1 MHIPEQPHETNDH
14 ELFKKLK
21 AVIAQEKLS
30 AEHAQISQ
38 WADALQ
44 VDPLV
49 CAAALLHIQHHKT
62 PLKPNIAS
70 ESLKPRKS
78 AQNRSVRYRLDV
90 GSQHQVTHEQIQLL
104 LVQESGVEHKR
115 IGRIDMRDTHT
126 MVDLPEGMPADIF
139 QILFEAIL
147 ADRKLAIKRVKPN
160 RRFRPKD
167 R

>member
-1 MHIPEQPHETNDH
+1 MHIPEHLHEANDFD
-14 ELFKKLK
+14 LFKKLK
-21 AVIAQEKLS
+21 AIIAQEKLS
-30 AEHAQISQ
+30 AEHAQVSQ
-38 WADALQ
+38 WIDVLQ

-49 CAAALLHIQHHKT
+49 CAAALLYLQLHK
-62 PLKPNIAS
+62 PDLKPNSAS
-70 ESLKPRKS
+70 ESLKPRRY

-90 GSQHQVTHEQIQLL
+90 GSQHQVTQEQIQLL

-139 QILFEAIL
+139 QILFEATL

>member
-1 MHIPEQPHETNDH
+1 MHIPEQLHEAMTH
-14 ELFKKLK
+14 EVFKRLK
-21 AVIAQEKLS
+21 TVIAQHDLS
-30 AEHAQISQ
+30 SEQELVNQ
-38 WADALQ
+38 WADALE
-44 VDPLV
+44 VDPVL
-49 CAAALLHIQHHKT
+49 CAAALLHIQQNKI
-62 PLKPNIAS
+62 PAKPHIAS

-78 AQNRSVRYRLDV
+78 TQNRLVRYRLDV

-104 LVQESGVEHKR
+104 LVQESGVDHKR

-139 QILFEAIL
+139 QILFEATL
-147 ADRKLAIKRVKPN
+147 AERKLAIKRVKPN